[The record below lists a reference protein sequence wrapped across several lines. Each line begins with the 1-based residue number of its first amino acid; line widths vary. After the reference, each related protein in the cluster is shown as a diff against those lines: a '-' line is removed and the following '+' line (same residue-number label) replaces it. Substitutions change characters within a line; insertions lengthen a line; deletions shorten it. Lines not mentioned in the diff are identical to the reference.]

1 MTAHYRLPS
10 GHEPSPPSAPAARLS
25 RAPSATAG
33 FYRRI
38 AKRVLDV
45 LAVLI
50 LLPVVLP
57 VILLLALL
65 ALLAMRD
72 GSAPFCSQTRIGRGG
87 HPFRMW
93 RLRSTVADAGTT
105 PADPRITPFGH
116 FLQRSALADLPQ
128 LWNVLKGDM
137 SLVGPRPM
145 TPDQSPLYP
154 GEACCRL
161 RPGITGLWQVSGRD
175 ALSLADRAQCDAA
188 YEQNLSLATD
198 LQILAAMVR
207 IVLREADH

>member
-10 GHEPSPPSAPAARLS
+10 GPEPSPPPEPAARLS

-33 FYRRI
+33 FYRRT
-38 AKRVLDV
+38 AKRGLDV
-45 LAVLI
+45 LAILI
-50 LLPVVLP
+50 LLLVVLP

-65 ALLAMRD
+65 VMRD

-87 HPFRMW
+87 RPFKMW
-93 RLRSTVADAGTT
+93 KLRSTIADAGIR

-116 FLQRSALADLPQ
+116 FLRRSALDDLPQ

-145 TPDQSPLYP
+145 TPDQALRHP

-161 RPGITGLWQVSGRD
+161 RPGITGVWQVSGRD
-175 ALSLADRAQCDAA
+175 APTLADRARCNAT

-198 LQILAAMVR
+198 LQILAATVR